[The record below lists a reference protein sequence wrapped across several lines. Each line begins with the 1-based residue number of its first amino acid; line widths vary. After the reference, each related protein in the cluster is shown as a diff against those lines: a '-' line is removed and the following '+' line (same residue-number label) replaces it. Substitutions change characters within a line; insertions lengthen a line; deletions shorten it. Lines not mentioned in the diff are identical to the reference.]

1 MITTEISRTG
11 HPVLKKNGRLLASS
25 MDPWREARAW
35 AEKALTGVE
44 PNETIFVL
52 GLACGYHVLAI
63 RALAENQPVLVIER
77 DAELARAATELT
89 PDLLKC
95 KNSVEIVVEEN
106 WAKLIEHA
114 SFRDRLCGIYRVAT
128 HGASFQ
134 AEPEYFAAVEKLL
147 NGRDR
152 LSFLLQLKTRPE
164 LAALLDPEAILA
176 IQNEAISV
184 KTLEKLFQP
193 QAQGSR
199 ERRLWRVLEELVL

>member
-1 MITTEISRTG
+1 
-11 HPVLKKNGRLLASS
+11 

-35 AEKALTGVE
+35 AEKALTGAE

-52 GLACGYHVLAI
+52 GLACGYHALAI
-63 RALAENQPVLVIER
+63 RSLSKSQPVLVIER
-77 DAELARAATELT
+77 DAELVKAATELS
-89 PDLLKC
+89 PNLLD
-95 KNSVEIVVEEN
+95 SETGVEVVVEDN
-106 WAKLIEHA
+106 WAKLIEHT
-114 SFRDRLCGIYRVAT
+114 SFRDRLCGIYRIVP

-134 AEPEYFAAVEKLL
+134 AEPEYFAAVERLL